1 MHQFAEILKK
11 GLEDSILDPF
21 GGAVAAQDG
30 EVRHMG
36 VAASS
41 WLCDDVV
48 GGVPTFTARSP
59 QMVREL
65 GIYRD
70 KIPTEKEGKPREDF
84 DRIR

>member
-1 MHQFAEILKK
+1 MK
-11 GLEDSILDPF
+11 S
-21 GGAVAAQDG
+21 DG
-30 EVRHMG
+30 IRGFTPGELLHMD
-36 VAASS
+36 
-41 WLCDDVV
+41 WLCDNIV
-48 GGVPTFTARSP
+48 GSIPTFDQILPISQ